1 VVDTD
6 AQSPEE
12 SARIV
17 LQKLEEMGLIG
28 SEVRA

>member
-1 VVDTD
+1 MVDTEV
-6 AQSPEE
+6 QSPEE

-17 LQKLEEMGLIG
+17 VQKLEELGLVG